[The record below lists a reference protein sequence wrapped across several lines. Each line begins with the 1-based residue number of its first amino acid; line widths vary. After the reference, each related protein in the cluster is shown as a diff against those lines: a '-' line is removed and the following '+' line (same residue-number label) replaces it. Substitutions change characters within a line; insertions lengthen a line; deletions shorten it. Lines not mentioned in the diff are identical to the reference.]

1 MQERTDYVVT
11 LDEMDLLKVCGIA
24 FISCLLAS
32 MLALYL
38 SKRW

>member
-24 FISCLLAS
+24 FTSSLLACL
-32 MLALYL
+32 LALYL